1 VSGDGRADPDDGRY
15 LAGHL
20 HEALLTDARVGEQ
33 DLDVHIAD
41 DTVHVSGTV
50 ATPARREAVAMVI
63 AERAPGW
70 RIRNDVQ
77 VVPTTDPPDRE
88 ELP

>member
-1 VSGDGRADPDDGRY
+1 MTGRADPEDGRY

-33 DLDVHIAD
+33 DLEIHVD
-41 DTVHVSGTV
+41 DHTVHVTGTV
-50 ATPARREAVAMVI
+50 ATPARRDAVVTVI
-63 AERAPGW
+63 EEQAPGW
-70 RIRNDVQ
+70 SVRNDVQ

-88 ELP
+88 DLP